1 MRKVFTMMKKLIAS
15 AFFAAAL
22 AFAPAMAQAQ
32 TEKPAAEA
40 PMKPMHHHH
49 VVVHHHHVVMHHHHV
64 VAHHHH
70 VVHHKMET
78 PAK

>member
-1 MRKVFTMMKKLIAS
+1 MMKKLIAS

-22 AFAPAMAQAQ
+22 AFAPVMAQAAAPE
-32 TEKPAAEA
+32 TPAAEA
-40 PMKPMHHHH
+40 PMKPKPHHH
-49 VVVHHHHVVMHHHHV
+49 VMHHHHVVMHHHHV
-64 VAHHHH
+64 VMHHKH